1 MDLITAPIYILL
13 TFYQYALIIRIVYN
27 ITESFARHWKPKGL
41 ALVLAMGIYSV
52 TDPPMRW
59 LQGKIPPLNL
69 GGVSLDMGFI
79 ILFLAVII
87 AKVVVASIGG
97 VA

>member
-1 MDLITAPIYILL
+1 ML
-13 TFYQYALIIRIVYN
+13 TIYQYALIIRIIFN

-41 ALVLAMGIYSV
+41 VLVLAVGIYSI

-59 LQGKIPPLNL
+59 LQGRIPPLNL

-79 ILFLAVII
+79 ILFLVVII
-87 AKVVVASIGG
+87 GKVVVASIGG
-97 VA
+97 A